1 VNFNIEYEQ
10 EEDGRWLA
18 EVTGLPG
25 VLAYGNTPDEAMIKA
40 EALALRV
47 LAEKLEQEESRS
59 QSITISCIAA

>member
-1 VNFNIEYEQ
+1 MNFNIEYKQ

-25 VLAYGNTPDEAMIKA
+25 VLAYGNTPDEAMINA

-47 LAEKLEQEESRS
+47 LAEKLEQEESCP
-59 QSITISCIAA
+59 QPITISCIAA